1 MTPRRRPESV
11 PDSELNTQNATPP
24 DEPAGAM
31 TFFEHL
37 SELRKRIINSLISV
51 AVGAAIG
58 WFVAPHFVNWIVKPM
73 TDALKHAG
81 LNPQLVY
88 SHPAGFLNLL
98 ITLSVYLGIVIASP
112 WILYQIW
119 LFVAPALYKH
129 ERSAITG
136 FLFSTVFLFLAGI
149 AFGYFVSLPYVLRF
163 LISFQGPVVPLINVD
178 EYFDLILLVLLGL
191 GLVFELPV
199 LIFFLSL
206 FGIVT
211 PKFLIK
217 NLRYAILVIA
227 ILAAVLTP
235 TPDATTMLV
244 FMAVLVGL
252 YFIGVG
258 VSWVVVRRRERRLAA
273 TAEAR

>member
-1 MTPRRRPESV
+1 MTPSLRPESV

-24 DEPAGAM
+24 EEPAGAM

-112 WILYQIW
+112 WILYQVW

-163 LISFQGPVVPLINVD
+163 LISFQGPVVPLINID

-211 PKFLIK
+211 PKFLMK

-227 ILAAVLTP
+227 ILAAILTP

-252 YFIGVG
+252 YFVGVG

-273 TAEAR
+273 PAEAR

>member
-1 MTPRRRPESV
+1 MTPRLRAESV

-24 DEPAGAM
+24 EEPAGAM

-58 WFVAPHFVNWIVKPM
+58 WFAAPHFVNWIVKPM

-88 SHPAGFLNLL
+88 SHPAGLLNLL

-112 WILYQIW
+112 WILYQVW

-163 LISFQGPVVPLINVD
+163 LISFQGPVVPLINID

-211 PKFLIK
+211 PKFLMK

-227 ILAAVLTP
+227 ILAAILTP